1 MARYELRKQPRVIR
15 TLSTSSTLSINH
27 PSIYTYSRTHLRSF
41 FCIQEVDVMIT
52 HLYRI
57 NIRPGHT
64 SNDPRLSGQT
74 RRWPVLTCAPPP
86 RLPPAAVHHPPHPSA
101 LFAQLFATVRTR
113 VPDARLRPSQ
123 GLGPVCPRSDWKF
136 SAKAKLFHFAAN
148 LSEMICKLTVFC
160 FAAKV
165 KPTSSYL

>member
-52 HLYRI
+52 HLSRI

-74 RRWPVLTCAPPP
+74 RRWAVLTCAPPP

-113 VPDARLRPSQ
+113 VPDARLPFDLHKASAPFVLGQTGSFLQKQNCFISQ
-123 GLGPVCPRSDWKF
+123 RTF
-136 SAKAKLFHFAAN
+136 QR
-148 LSEMICKLTVFC
+148 
-160 FAAKV
+160 
-165 KPTSSYL
+165 